1 MNVLVDTP
9 VWSLVLRRQRSK
21 LGFTETVLSDAMREL
36 IREGRVLLIGPIR
49 QELLSGIRDA
59 VQFSRIRDVLRALPD
74 RELRTA
80 DFERAAEM
88 SNTCRQ
94 KGIATSFVDMLICA
108 VAEVA
113 KAPIFSTDAAFS
125 RYSRVLSLAT
135 FTPK

>member
-21 LGFTETVLSDAMREL
+21 LGSTETVLSDAMREL

-88 SNTCRQ
+88 SNACRQ
-94 KGIATSFVDMLICA
+94 NGIATSSVDMLICA

>member
-21 LGFTETVLSDAMREL
+21 LGSTETVLSDAMREL

-94 KGIATSFVDMLICA
+94 KGIATSSVDMLICA